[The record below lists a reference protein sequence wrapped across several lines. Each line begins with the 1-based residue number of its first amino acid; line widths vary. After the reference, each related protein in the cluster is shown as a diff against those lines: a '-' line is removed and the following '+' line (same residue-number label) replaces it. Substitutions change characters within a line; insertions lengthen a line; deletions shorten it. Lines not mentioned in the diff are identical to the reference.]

1 MVMSIDQ
8 RSSID
13 AQSQSVMS
21 VTKHFA
27 ASNMDPNLEDYKNEL
42 KQCLRENIQHKRE
55 IKQLR

>member
-27 ASNMDPNLEDYKNEL
+27 PSNMDPNLEDYKNEL